1 MPPVGRLAGI
11 QVLRGIAAM
20 LVTVGHFC
28 LTAVEFGPGGLPA
41 PVREFGLFGVVGVDL
56 FFCISGFVM
65 LVALPP
71 GAAGRAGFLVRR
83 FIRIMPMYWLATTA
97 LVLLAVAAG
106 AHRLGTWNALTQPT
120 FAPGFILASYL
131 LWPVHSPADGSLQP
145 FLAQGWTLSYEIYF
159 YLMLALAARKL
170 DRQVARAAV
179 VAAALAVMWAF
190 AHFARSSDAVMAFL
204 ANPIPAEFVMGMIV
218 YLLTQR
224 TSRLGALALAC
235 GMAVLLASF
244 PSPQHRLVEWGLSSA
259 MIVYGVTAC
268 EGRVRFPALLV
279 RIGDASYSLYLTHG
293 LFTYLFGGMLKR
305 GFFAAPSAQIAAIA
319 AGSLVSILFSLAAY
333 RWVERPLID
342 SLNARYRRW
351 LVSTKASEA
360 KQSSL

>member
-159 YLMLALAARKL
+159 YLLLALTAWKL
-170 DRQVARAAV
+170 DRQAIRATV
-179 VAAALAVMWAF
+179 VAAALAVLWAL
-190 AHFARSSDAVMAFL
+190 ARFESLSNAVGAFL
-204 ANPIPAEFVMGMIV
+204 ANPIPAEFVMGMAA
-218 YLLTQR
+218 YLLAQR
-224 TSRLGALALAC
+224 TSRLGLLALA
-235 GMAVLLASF
+235 GGTAVLLANF
-244 PSPQHRLVEWGLSSA
+244 PWPQHRLVEWGLPSA
-259 MIVYGVTAC
+259 IIVYGLAAS
-268 EGRVRFPALLV
+268 EGSLRFPALLA

-305 GFFAAPSAQIAAIA
+305 GFFATPPEQIAVIA
-319 AGSLVSILFSLAAY
+319 AGSAFAILFSLAVY
-333 RWVERPLID
+333 RWIERPLID

-351 LVSTKASEA
+351 MVSGMARDA
-360 KQSSL
+360 KSSV